1 MTANF
6 AARGAAAWALAGALA
21 AQAPS
26 VPPATPP
33 AAPPATPPTAV
44 ATAPAALPAFADGR
58 LDAFYVGHSLISD
71 VPDMVAAFAAARAA
85 ESGQPA
91 FRFVEQFRLG
101 ASLLQQWEE
110 LLAEPAARTPQ
121 PAPLRAHWFD
131 ALPAGGFDALVL
143 VDSVPRGGARMR
155 ETLQYADN
163 FVGAA
168 RGASPGLRV
177 FVYEPWHCVH
187 SGTPKGCDYDKHPH
201 ANLRWRQRIDA
212 DAPAWDEVVAGLR
225 RAYPELS
232 IGLIPGG
239 RGLAALHDAIVRGE
253 VPGWTAIE
261 RDAFDDDIH
270 LNPYGKYVVA
280 CLHYAALFGRSPVG
294 LPIEVASRDGT
305 SYWNVP
311 NWQKKTYA
319 PPSPELATRLQA
331 LAWDVA
337 QRHAAPAAA
346 TATPQAK

>member
-1 MTANF
+1 MDAIL
-6 AARGAAAWALAGALA
+6 AAWITAACALPAALA
-21 AQAPS
+21 AQEPAGAAPS
-26 VPPATPP
+26 AASVP
-33 AAPPATPPTAV
+33 AAS
-44 ATAPAALPAFADGR
+44 ADGR

-85 ESGQPA
+85 EPGQPA

-101 ASLLQQWEE
+101 ASLVMQWEE

-121 PAPLRAHWFD
+121 PAPFRAHWFD
-131 ALPAGGFDALVL
+131 ALPPGGFDALVL

-168 RGASPGLRV
+168 RAASPGLRV

-187 SGTPKGCDYDKHPH
+187 SGTPKGCAYDKYPH
-201 ANLRWRQRIDA
+201 SGLRWRARIDA
-212 DAPAWDEVVAGLR
+212 DAPAWDEALAGLR
-225 RAYPELS
+225 KAYPDLS

-239 RGLAALHDAIVRGE
+239 RGLAALHDAIARGE
-253 VPGWTAIE
+253 VPGWTSIE
-261 RDAFDDDIH
+261 QDAFDDDIH
-270 LNPYGKYVVA
+270 LNPYGKYFIA
-280 CLHYAALFGRSPVG
+280 CMHYAAIFGRSPVG
-294 LPIEVASRDGT
+294 LPIVVADRAGA

-319 PPSPELATRLQA
+319 PPSATLTAKLQA
-331 LAWDVA
+331 IAWDVA
-337 QRHAAPAAA
+337 QRHAAPPPSAAA
-346 TATPQAK
+346 GASGTPQAK